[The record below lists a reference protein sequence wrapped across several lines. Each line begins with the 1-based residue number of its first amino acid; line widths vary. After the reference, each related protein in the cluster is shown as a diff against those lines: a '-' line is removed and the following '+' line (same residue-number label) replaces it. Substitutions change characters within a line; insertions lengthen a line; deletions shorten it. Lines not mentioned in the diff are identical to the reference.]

1 MFECDVLI
9 IGGGPAGSSLSY
21 YLASNGVKVILAEKK
36 KNIDTPVRCA
46 EFVPANIA
54 GLFDF
59 KIYGI
64 NNQIDF
70 MDTFLDCEARTKGFE
85 IIFQTKSPG
94 FILDRDYFV
103 KDIVRRFEKFGGKLI
118 ISLKAIKAQSEKSY
132 NPNSTFYNSM
142 QQGNYANPSI
152 YNKNSFSAVPEDFII
167 TTFLNKNT
175 KAIFNVKSK
184 VVVGADGPLSFVG
197 RLTGSINSSFIIAMQ
212 ENLKIRDGKP
222 NHLKIFFSPYIKCG
236 YGWIFPK
243 TDSIN
248 LGIGIDCP
256 TTDLKRIFE
265 LFKNHLQ
272 TSGILK
278 RDNIRGSLYRNDG
291 KKKITGLITT
301 SGIVKKPVCGNF
313 ILIGDAAGLCN
324 PTTGAGIFNAV
335 YSAKLASEIIIKSL
349 KNNDLKM
356 LNEIKEIYIKEFR
369 KSIYRGTKKRAY
381 MKQNWQNK
389 MLPFSVLIRNTWVA
403 YKDYWREL

>member
-54 GLFDF
+54 GLFNF

-70 MDTFLDCEARTKGFE
+70 MDTYISPEIESKGFE

-175 KAIFNVKSK
+175 KTVFNIKSK
-184 VVVGADGPLSFVG
+184 IVVGADGPLSFVG
-197 RLTGSINSSFIIAMQ
+197 RLTGSINSSFTIAMQ
-212 ENLKIRDGKP
+212 ENLKIRDDKP
-222 NHLKIFFSPYIKCG
+222 NHLKIFFSPYIKCR

-248 LGIGIDCP
+248 LGIGIDCSN
-256 TTDLKRIFE
+256 DIKKIFE

-272 TSGILK
+272 NSGILK
-278 RDNIRGSLYRNDG
+278 RDNIRDSLYKNDG
-291 KKKITGLITT
+291 KKKITGLIPN
-301 SGIVKKPVCGNF
+301 SGIVKKPVYGNF

-324 PTTGAGIFNAV
+324 PITGAGIINAV
-335 YSAKLASEIIIKSL
+335 YSAKLVSETILKSL
-349 KNNDLKM
+349 KNNDLKI
-356 LNEIKEIYIKEFR
+356 LNEIKEFYIKEFGQ
-369 KSIYRGTKKRAY
+369 SINRAIKKREY
-381 MKQNWQNK
+381 MKQNWQNS
-389 MLPFSVLIRNTWVA
+389 MLPFSALIRKTWVA
-403 YKDYWREL
+403 YKDYWR